1 MTGTELCYCL
11 ETPGSLTPCHEF
23 SVCLVGSSVVQMM
36 GAGGW
41 GVGRL
46 SGREAAV
53 LDLTKMNGDSTEDE
67 EVMGT
72 RGRGVTRLPRRL

>member
-1 MTGTELCYCL
+1 MIGTELCYCL

-36 GAGGW
+36 GAGG
-41 GVGRL
+41 GRL
-46 SGREAAV
+46 SGWGAAV
-53 LDLTKMNGDSTEDE
+53 LDLTKMNGASTEDE